1 MTVGDAT
8 AARWSGHCRNQ
19 NNLDYIFQYCN
30 GWMQNKNAYSMGKY
44 CKLFGW
50 VYAYTDCSQSQ
61 RLLNIPSERMIMIAL
76 STLQPRRTSIARRVY
91 TICDPLDAE
100 IYNNIETIA
109 YRVMS
114 QLKVSPTRLCLS
126 IGPQTIPP

>member
-44 CKLFGW
+44 CE
-50 VYAYTDCSQSQ
+50 YNA
-61 RLLNIPSERMIMIAL
+61 LL
-76 STLQPRRTSIARRVY
+76 
-91 TICDPLDAE
+91 
-100 IYNNIETIA
+100 
-109 YRVMS
+109 
-114 QLKVSPTRLCLS
+114 TRA
-126 IGPQTIPP
+126 